1 MKRKPVFA
9 ALAAAVVLA
18 AGGGVAAASLG
29 GDGGTSAASGTDT
42 GATTHERAGLAGTGA
57 DDTAREDRDD
67 DRDDRDSD
75 DRDDDTRHGAGRDDA
90 GRDDAGRDDAGRDD
104 AARHDDTDDGQ
115 DDDAR
120 ERAHDAAEHKAEA
133 AAARKLAAPDALAA
147 ALAHTPG
154 RALSAE
160 IDDQDGRLVW
170 EVEILDG
177 SGKLR
182 HVDVSPSSGK
192 VLGAHTERGDADDV
206 RAAKD
211 LLTGDATS
219 AAKAARAAA
228 AKGTVVSI
236 DLEEERNG
244 YWSVETG
251 PGEAEWSVA
260 LDGAKVTRG
269 SDD

>member
-57 DDTAREDRDD
+57 DDTAREDRD
-67 DRDDRDSD
+67 SD

-90 GRDDAGRDDAGRDD
+90 
-104 AARHDDTDDGQ
+104 ARHDDTDDTDDDQ

-160 IDDQDGRLVW
+160 IDDDQDGRLVW

-206 RAAKD
+206 RAAKH

>member
-29 GDGGTSAASGTDT
+29 GDGGTSAASGTGT
-42 GATTHERAGLAGTGA
+42 GATTHERAGLTRTGA

-67 DRDDRDSD
+67 DSDDRDS
-75 DRDDDTRHGAGRDDA
+75 DDDTRHGAGRDDA
-90 GRDDAGRDDAGRDD
+90 
-104 AARHDDTDDGQ
+104 ARHDDTDDTDDGQ

-133 AAARKLAAPDALAA
+133 ADARKLAAPDALAA

-160 IDDQDGRLVW
+160 IDDDQDGRLVW

-251 PGEAEWSVA
+251 PGEAEWSVT
-260 LDGAKVTRG
+260 LDGAKVTQG

>member
-29 GDGGTSAASGTDT
+29 GDGGTSTASGTGT
-42 GATTHERAGLAGTGA
+42 EATSHQGSEDARTGA
-57 DDTAREDRDD
+57 DDSTARDD
-67 DRDDRDSD
+67 AGRDSD
-75 DRDDDTRHGAGRDDA
+75 DRDDDARQDT
-90 GRDDAGRDDAGRDD
+90 
-104 AARHDDTDDGQ
+104 ARHDDDH

-120 ERAHDAAEHKAEA
+120 ERAQDAAEDKAEA
-133 AAARKLAAPDALAA
+133 AAARKLTAPDALAA

-154 RALSAE
+154 RAVSAE
-160 IDDQDGRLVW
+160 IDDDPDGRLVW
-170 EVEILDG
+170 EVEILDR

-192 VLGAHTERGDADDV
+192 VVRAQAERGEADDV
-206 RAAKD
+206 RTAKA
-211 LLTGDATS
+211 LLTSGTTS
-219 AAKAARAAA
+219 AAKAARAAGA
-228 AKGTVVSI
+228 RGTVVSVE
-236 DLEEERNG
+236 LEDERNG

-251 PGEAEWSVA
+251 PEDAEWAVA
-260 LDGAKVTRG
+260 LDGATVTRE

>member
-29 GDGGTSAASGTDT
+29 GDGGTSAASGTGT
-42 GATTHERAGLAGTGA
+42 GATTHERAGLTRTGA

-67 DRDDRDSD
+67 RDSD
-75 DRDDDTRHGAGRDDA
+75 DRDDDSRHGAGRDDT
-90 GRDDAGRDDAGRDD
+90 
-104 AARHDDTDDGQ
+104 ARHDDTDDTDDDQ

-133 AAARKLAAPDALAA
+133 AAARKVAAPDALAA

-160 IDDQDGRLVW
+160 IDDDQDGRLVW

-192 VLGAHTERGDADDV
+192 VLDARTERGDADDV

-228 AKGTVVSI
+228 AKGTVVSV

-251 PGEAEWSVA
+251 PAEAEWSVA
-260 LDGAKVTRG
+260 LDGAKVTQG

>member
-29 GDGGTSAASGTDT
+29 GDGGTSAASGTGT
-42 GATTHERAGLAGTGA
+42 GATTHERAGLTRTGA
-57 DDTAREDRDD
+57 DDTARE

-90 GRDDAGRDDAGRDD
+90 GR
-104 AARHDDTDDGQ
+104 HDDTDDDQ

-160 IDDQDGRLVW
+160 IDDDQDGRLVW

>member
-29 GDGGTSAASGTDT
+29 GDGGTSAASGTGT

-67 DRDDRDSD
+67 ARDDRDSD
-75 DRDDDTRHGAGRDDA
+75 DRDDDTRQGAGRDN
-90 GRDDAGRDDAGRDD
+90 
-104 AARHDDTDDGQ
+104 AARHDDTDDDQ

-160 IDDQDGRLVW
+160 IDDDQDGRLVW

-192 VLGAHTERGDADDV
+192 VLGARTERGDADDV

-251 PGEAEWSVA
+251 PAEAEWSVA
-260 LDGAKVTRG
+260 LDGAKVTQG

>member
-29 GDGGTSAASGTDT
+29 GDGGTSAASGTGT

-90 GRDDAGRDDAGRDD
+90 
-104 AARHDDTDDGQ
+104 ARHDDTDDTDDDQ

-160 IDDQDGRLVW
+160 IDDDQDGRLVW
-170 EVEILDG
+170 EVEILDS

>member
-29 GDGGTSAASGTDT
+29 GDGGTSTASGKGTE
-42 GATTHERAGLAGTGA
+42 ATSHQGSEDARTGA
-57 DDTAREDRDD
+57 DDSTARDDAGRDS
-67 DRDDRDSD
+67 DDRDSD
-75 DRDDDTRHGAGRDDA
+75 DRDDDARQDT
-90 GRDDAGRDDAGRDD
+90 
-104 AARHDDTDDGQ
+104 ARH

-120 ERAHDAAEHKAEA
+120 ERAQDAAEDKAEA
-133 AAARKLAAPDALAA
+133 AAARKLTAPDALAA

-154 RALSAE
+154 RAVSAE
-160 IDDQDGRLVW
+160 IDDDPDGRLVW
-170 EVEILDG
+170 EVEILDR

-192 VLGAHTERGDADDV
+192 VVRTQAERGEADDV
-206 RAAKD
+206 RTAKA
-211 LLTGDATS
+211 LLTSGTTS
-219 AAKAARAAA
+219 AAKAARAAGA
-228 AKGTVVSI
+228 RGTVVSVE
-236 DLEEERNG
+236 LEDERNG

-251 PGEAEWSVA
+251 PEDAEWAVA
-260 LDGAKVTRG
+260 LDGATVTRE